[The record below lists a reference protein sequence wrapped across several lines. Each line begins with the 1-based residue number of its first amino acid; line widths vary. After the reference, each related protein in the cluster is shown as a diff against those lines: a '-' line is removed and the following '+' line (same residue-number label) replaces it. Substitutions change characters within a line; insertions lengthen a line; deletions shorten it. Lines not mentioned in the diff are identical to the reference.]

1 MKKILEHYWE
11 STPKTMRKLGDSLLV
26 VAIAV
31 IADKGKRPKFNILLT
46 EKETRYIAIGGI
58 VGKFL
63 TNSLKRRKSQKLI
76 RVTPS

>member
-11 STPKTMRKLGDSLLV
+11 STPKTMRKIGDSLLV

-31 IADKGKRPKFNILLT
+31 IADKASGLNLTSFLT

-63 TNSLKRRKSQKLI
+63 TNFFKKEDEAK
-76 RVTPS
+76 PGN